1 MRKGSKNFCSLLKI
15 NFPKQRE
22 PRNASRNQQTKTG
35 INQEQE
41 AMHDLRLILKK
52 KKTKKKKEVPSNA
65 SSNNSTI
72 TFMLE
77 LGQDLLGHQSGCV
90 ETNGLI

>member
-41 AMHDLRLILKK
+41 AMHDLRLILNK

-77 LGQDLLGHQSGCV
+77 LGQDLLRHQSGCV
-90 ETNGLI
+90 ETKGLI

>member
-35 INQEQE
+35 ISQEQE

-52 KKTKKKKEVPSNA
+52 KKNQEEEG
-65 SSNNSTI
+65 ST
-72 TFMLE
+72 FQCLF
-77 LGQDLLGHQSGCV
+77 
-90 ETNGLI
+90 